1 MPDFRIRASG
11 EIISDLRNAFPNVS
25 IPVVPSAEDLDA
37 LGVDPVLEGAQ
48 PNLTQ
53 FQSVLRSGPEQDS
66 LGNWVWVYTAVDWDA
81 EAIAAATEAQWANV
95 RSERNRKLA
104 ECDWTQLP
112 DAPVDSVAWA
122 TYRQALRDITTQS
135 DPFAIVWPEEPN

>member
-11 EIISDLRNAFPNVS
+11 EVTSDLRNAFPNVS
-25 IPVVPSAEDLDA
+25 IPMFPSPADLDA

-53 FQSVLRSGPEQDS
+53 FQSVTRSGPEEFE
-66 LGNWVWVYTAVDWDA
+66 GKWFWVYTAVDWGE
-81 EAIAAATEAQWANV
+81 EAIASATEKQWEAI
-95 RSERNRKLA
+95 RTERNKKLY

-112 DAPVDSVAWA
+112 DAPVDAAVWA
-122 TYRQALRDITTQS
+122 TYRQALRDVTDQT
-135 DPFAIVWPEEPN
+135 DPFAIVWPTEPST

>member
-11 EIISDLRNAFPNVS
+11 EVTSDLRNAFPNVS
-25 IPVVPSAEDLDA
+25 IPMFPSPADLDA

-48 PNLTQ
+48 PTLTQ
-53 FQSVLRSGPEQDS
+53 FQSVTRTGPVEFEGQ
-66 LGNWVWVYTAVDWDA
+66 WFWAYTAVDWDEA
-81 EAIAAATEAQWANV
+81 AIAAATEAQWANV

-112 DAPVDSVAWA
+112 DAPVDAAVWA
-122 TYRQALRDITTQS
+122 TYRQALRDITLQT
-135 DPFAIVWPEEPN
+135 DPYAIVWPEVP